1 MRKHVTPFT
10 GTWKLNVAQS
20 QFGSAP
26 PPQSETITWA
36 PDGTGTVEGIDA
48 QGKPFHWSIPW
59 SGGKEVP
66 LDGIE
71 NGVSISTIR
80 GPVLDAQ
87 TKMAGKTV
95 TTVHAV
101 VSPDGRTLT
110 VTLDAIDEQGRPT
123 QGVAIYERQ

>member
-1 MRKHVTPFT
+1 MNHASDQM
-10 GTWKLNVAQS
+10 GTS
-20 QFGSAP
+20 QFF
-26 PPQSETITWA
+26 
-36 PDGTGTVEGIDA
+36 
-48 QGKPFHWSIPW
+48 KRLPW
-59 SGGKEVP
+59 GGKEVP
-66 LDGIE
+66 IDGIE

-80 GPVLDAQ
+80 GHVLDAQ
-87 TKMAGKTV
+87 TKIGGKTV